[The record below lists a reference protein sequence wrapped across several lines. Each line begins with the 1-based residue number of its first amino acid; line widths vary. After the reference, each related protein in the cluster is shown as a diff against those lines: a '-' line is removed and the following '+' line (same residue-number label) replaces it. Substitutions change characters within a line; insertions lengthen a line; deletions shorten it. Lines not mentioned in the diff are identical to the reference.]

1 MNDTVFSR
9 CALFAGLTAEE
20 IEQVVDSSTRYSV
33 AEDHVFFD
41 MEETNE
47 SLFVVL
53 SGAVLVQR
61 AGTETDTELATLR
74 SGSIFGEMS
83 FIDRSKTSAQ
93 VHTVEP
99 TEVLELKAADFQRI
113 ISDQPRLES
122 KLWRN
127 LALEFKHRLAH
138 TNELVDYYADLSQVL
153 RDNPGAASLLG
164 T

>member
-1 MNDTVFSR
+1 MNDEALAR
-9 CALFAGLTAEE
+9 CALFADLSPEE
-20 IEQVVDSSTRYSV
+20 VALVVNGSTQYTV
-33 AEDHVFFD
+33 PGDHVFFD
-41 MEETNE
+41 MEERNE
-47 SLFVVL
+47 SLYVVL
-53 SGAVLVQR
+53 SGAVRVQR

-83 FIDRSKTSAQ
+83 FIDGSKTSAQ
-93 VHTVEP
+93 VHTIEP
-99 TEVLELKAADFQRI
+99 TDVLELKSEEFQSI
-113 ISDQPRLES
+113 IAEHPQLEP

-138 TNELVDYYADLSQVL
+138 TNELVDYYADLTQVL

>member
-1 MNDTVFSR
+1 MNETVMAQ
-9 CALFAGLTAEE
+9 CALFTDLTPEE
-20 IEQVVDSSTRYSV
+20 VALVVNGATRYGV
-33 AEDHVFFD
+33 PEDHVFFD
-41 MEETNE
+41 MEEHNE
-47 SLFVVL
+47 SLYVVL
-53 SGAVLVQR
+53 SGAVRVQR
-61 AGTETDTELATLR
+61 AGTETETELATLR

-83 FIDRSKTSAQ
+83 FIDRSKTTAQ

-99 TEVLELKAADFQRI
+99 SEVLELKLEAFQRI
-113 ISDQPRLES
+113 IADHPQLES

-138 TNELVDYYADLSQVL
+138 TNELVDYYADLTQVL